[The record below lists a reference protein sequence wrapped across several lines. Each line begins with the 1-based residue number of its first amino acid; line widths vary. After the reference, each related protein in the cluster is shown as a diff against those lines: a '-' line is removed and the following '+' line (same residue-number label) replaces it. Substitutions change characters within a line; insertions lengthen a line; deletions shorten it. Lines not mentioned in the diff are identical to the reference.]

1 MRYNLKTVHLKANI
15 ICSLPFNNSIYD
27 ADTLIFQEG
36 NPF

>member
-27 ADTLIFQEG
+27 ANTLIFQEG
-36 NPF
+36 TPF